1 VSELRA
7 GSCIKDPFL
16 FFDTGVS
23 RLGFG
28 EEVLSSYLGSFKVYQ
43 TGFVTVELH
52 AGIKDLRRGTVL
64 WPVQDVY
71 TRVRFRFAVCMICF
85 LHVYGV
91 VKCPKESQERIRPS
105 QVNAMQECTEVWA
118 VGCAK
123 SASWG
128 WNSLMHRGM

>member
-52 AGIKDLRRGTVL
+52 AGIKDLRRGTLL

-71 TRVRFRFAVCMICF
+71 TRVRFRFAVCMILFFARVWFSQTSERISIAYPSQSSQCYARVYRTVGRGMCKKCF
-85 LHVYGV
+85 L
-91 VKCPKESQERIRPS
+91 
-105 QVNAMQECTEVWA
+105 
-118 VGCAK
+118 
-123 SASWG
+123 
-128 WNSLMHRGM
+128 GME